1 MAFQPRSSGGKN
13 GSENGPGIRA
23 SRSPPKP
30 KKLRRCLTP
39 DQAASL
45 SARKKDGG
53 DQKGSGGTRFLSL
66 WSLLLTTTLALET
79 HLPNPGKTVV
89 SGLFFTEQPCNLKTS
104 GPLQLSWQ
112 STRSVRSPKEAYFLT
127 TGRSIKAIPAFDVG

>member
-1 MAFQPRSSGGKN
+1 MAFQPRSAGGKN

-23 SRSPPKP
+23 GRSPPKP

-45 SARKKDGG
+45 SAHKKDGG
-53 DQKGSGGTRFLSL
+53 DQKGSGGARFLGL

-79 HLPNPGKTVV
+79 HLPMQGRP
-89 SGLFFTEQPCNLKTS
+89 LFQVCFS
-104 GPLQLSWQ
+104 Q
-112 STRSVRSPKEAYFLT
+112 SNR
-127 TGRSIKAIPAFDVG
+127 AI

>member
-30 KKLRRCLTP
+30 KKLRRCLT
-39 DQAASL
+39 ASL
-45 SARKKDGG
+45 SAHKKDGG
-53 DQKGSGGTRFLSL
+53 DQKGSGGARFLSL

-79 HLPNPGKTVV
+79 HLPNAGQTVV
-89 SGLFFTEQPCNLKTS
+89 SGLFFTDQTTKEKASLKTS
-104 GPLQLSWQ
+104 GPLELSWQ
-112 STRSVRSPKEAYFLT
+112 GTRSVRSP
-127 TGRSIKAIPAFDVG
+127 